1 MDNFLMMYRGTPHS
15 TSGVSPA
22 ELLFRRRVRTKLSH
36 LSKSSASKMRFE
48 IATVRE
54 KQRERFMQ
62 NAKGMQVKVRLEKV
76 RRCY

>member
-1 MDNFLMMYRGTPHS
+1 MDNFLMMYRGAPHS
-15 TSGVSPA
+15 TTGVSPA
-22 ELLFRRRVRTKLSH
+22 ELLFRRRIRTKLSH